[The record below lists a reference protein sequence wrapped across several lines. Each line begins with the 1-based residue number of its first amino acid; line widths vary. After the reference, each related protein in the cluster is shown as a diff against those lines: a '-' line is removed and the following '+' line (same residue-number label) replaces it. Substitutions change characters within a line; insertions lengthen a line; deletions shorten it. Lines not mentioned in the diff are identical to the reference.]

1 MADTEAEDS
10 SMASVDEDGIT
21 NILNQYKVDDRIE
34 NEYFSSYEDVEIH
47 RLMISDHPR
56 TSAYADAIKKNKHLF
71 KGKVVMDVGAGTGI
85 LSLFMAAAGARKV
98 YAVEASG
105 MAAIIEKVAC
115 DNGFSDVIKVFPDK
129 VENISLKENEKV
141 DVLVS
146 EWMGFYLLHESML
159 NSVITARDKFL
170 SDNGTIFPSEA
181 RLYACP
187 CSLQALYKEQ
197 INFWNNV
204 YNFDMS
210 AVKEVA
216 LKSKMKKPEVCLVPK
231 SDLLAEPSCV
241 KTFNLRWVTGE
252 DVQSFTETS
261 FVGITRAGL
270 YQGLCLWFE
279 CDFDGREY
287 DEEGKENGRL
297 VTLSTSP
304 SSPPTHWKQTVVVL
318 GYGADMTSNQF
329 DQSCQSE
336 ASNSE
341 GSTPKQLESEERNCK
356 PGPSQ
361 CRDSPSIGGKEK
373 ALGTKDKI
381 QESGYQREELLVQ
394 KDYEVDEDE
403 VVGWRLIFAQS
414 KENIRHYTMTV
425 EMLDPET
432 EEHPIPCACPM
443 PRCMIIA
450 KMMESETEGD
460 DAIDCT

>member
-105 MAAIIEKVAC
+105 MAAIIEKVAR

-181 RLYACP
+181 RLYACHVPYKP
-187 CSLQALYKEQ
+187 CIK
-197 INFWNNV
+197 N
-204 YNFDMS
+204 
-210 AVKEVA
+210 
-216 LKSKMKKPEVCLVPK
+216 
-231 SDLLAEPSCV
+231 
-241 KTFNLRWVTGE
+241 R
-252 DVQSFTETS
+252 
-261 FVGITRAGL
+261 
-270 YQGLCLWFE
+270 
-279 CDFDGREY
+279 
-287 DEEGKENGRL
+287 
-297 VTLSTSP
+297 
-304 SSPPTHWKQTVVVL
+304 
-318 GYGADMTSNQF
+318 
-329 DQSCQSE
+329 
-336 ASNSE
+336 
-341 GSTPKQLESEERNCK
+341 
-356 PGPSQ
+356 
-361 CRDSPSIGGKEK
+361 
-373 ALGTKDKI
+373 
-381 QESGYQREELLVQ
+381 
-394 KDYEVDEDE
+394 
-403 VVGWRLIFAQS
+403 
-414 KENIRHYTMTV
+414 
-425 EMLDPET
+425 
-432 EEHPIPCACPM
+432 
-443 PRCMIIA
+443 
-450 KMMESETEGD
+450 
-460 DAIDCT
+460 